1 MSGRKEYN
9 ISITNVQWEG
19 MQRAVQTARYEA
31 HNAEEN
37 LRQTE
42 AATARRMRDL
52 QNRCNQEIQGL
63 TRELQDQARNGAAV
77 LRQTQ
82 DAFNVC
88 MRQQKQEQ
96 AEALQRAQENYN
108 RRLYEQGIQEAEAR
122 RLLARE
128 QEEARRRMEERF
140 DQELRDQKIK
150 LERELGET
158 RAELQGQITGIIQ
171 NMEAERKSKAD
182 IAASWIHQA
191 RLLLND
197 IDEKYRH
204 RLFALGEWDSLAHRL
219 EQAESNNS
227 AALAM
232 SEAALGAAQDVCSG
246 AIELRERVIIAEAE
260 WIEVFDRANRF
271 LAEANSRITA
281 LEGLEYTL
289 QEDGKDIRVAAEI
302 DRWSYGGLSRVK
314 DGIAILQNTINEPDV
329 SLARLQ
335 DTIAQIKHLDEKITE
350 LESEGRNN
358 FLASELRR
366 EIGAEMEE
374 RLPGWD
380 LEEVFFLGEDE
391 RNDLHLLFRHKNG
404 EDRLSLT
411 VAGGQEGKDSTTVTS
426 DFRCTSTHSMETRD
440 GWVEEITGAIHG
452 FAPEARRVAP
462 QEYANRM
469 NGDPRAF
476 EVETLK
482 QPVAVPDK

>member
-19 MQRAVQTARYEA
+19 IQRAVRTAQHEA
-31 HNAEEN
+31 QNAKEN
-37 LRQTE
+37 IRQTE
-42 AATARRMRDL
+42 AAAAWRMQDL

-63 TRELQDQARNGAAV
+63 TRELQDQARNGAVV

-82 DAFNVC
+82 DAFNAR
-88 MRQQKQEQ
+88 MRQQEQEQ
-96 AEALQRAQENYN
+96 AEALRRAQETYN
-108 RRLYEQGIQEAEAR
+108 RRLHEQEMQEAEAR

-128 QEEARRRMEERF
+128 QAEARRRMEERF
-140 DQELRDQKIK
+140 GQELRNQKTE

-158 RAELQGQITGIIQ
+158 RIELQGQITGIIQ
-171 NMEAERKSKAD
+171 NMEEERRSKAE

-197 IDEKYRH
+197 IDGKYRH
-204 RLFALGEWDSLAHRL
+204 RLFAPGERDSLACRL
-219 EQAESNNS
+219 EQAENNNS
-227 AALAM
+227 DAVAM
-232 SEAALGAAQDVCSG
+232 SEAALVAAQDVCNG

-260 WIEVFDRANRF
+260 WLEVFDRANRL
-271 LAEANSRITA
+271 LAEADSRITA

-289 QEDGKDIRVAAEI
+289 EEDGKEVRVAAEI
-302 DRWSYGGLSRVK
+302 DRWSYGGLSGAK
-314 DGIAILQNTINEPDV
+314 DEIASLQSAINEPDI

-391 RNDLHLLFRHKNG
+391 RNDLHLLFRHRNG
-404 EDRLSLT
+404 EDHLSLT
-411 VAGGQEGKDSTTVTS
+411 ITGGQEGKDSTTVTS
-426 DFRCTSTHSMETRD
+426 DLRCTSTHSMETRD

-452 FAPEARRVAP
+452 FAPDARRVAP
-462 QEYANRM
+462 QEYVNRM
-469 NGDPRAF
+469 NGDLRAF
-476 EVETLK
+476 DVETLK
-482 QPVAVPDK
+482 QPVTVPNT